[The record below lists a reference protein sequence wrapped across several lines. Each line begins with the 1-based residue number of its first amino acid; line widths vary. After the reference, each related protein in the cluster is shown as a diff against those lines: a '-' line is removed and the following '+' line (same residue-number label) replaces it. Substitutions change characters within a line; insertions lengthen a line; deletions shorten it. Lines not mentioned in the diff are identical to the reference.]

1 MRAPDCDKFVNI
13 CPAKVAQYV
22 DMADS
27 TQRPSTGY
35 LTPTRQVRIGDL
47 RARKADGDKWAMLTA
62 YDYST
67 ARALSDGG
75 IECLLVGDS
84 AANVVFGY
92 GQTQQISLDEMI
104 YLAAAVVRG
113 AGNALVI
120 ADLPFGTYEASDEQ
134 AVLSASEMM
143 RRSGA
148 AMVKIEGGVRMVPRI
163 RALVAAGIPVCAH
176 VGFTPQSVNALSG
189 FKVQGR
195 GDGAEQLI
203 ADVKAVAD
211 AGADFV
217 VLEMVPADVAAN
229 ATAEVDIATV
239 GIGAGP
245 DTDAQ
250 VLVWHDIAA
259 LPADGHRPK
268 FTKQWAEVGAD
279 LTAAAASY
287 RREVAEGTFP
297 AAEHC
302 F

>member
-1 MRAPDCDKFVNI
+1 
-13 CPAKVAQYV
+13 
-22 DMADS
+22 MAECSVMSDS
-27 TQRPSTGY
+27 TIDTPATGY

-47 RARKADGDKWAMLTA
+47 RRRKATGEKWAMLTA

-67 ARALSDGG
+67 ARAFAQGG
-75 IECLLVGDS
+75 VECLLVGDS

-92 GQTQQISLDEMI
+92 SQTQQVSLDEMI

-148 AMVKIEGGVRMVPRI
+148 AMVKIEGGVRIAPRI
-163 RALVAAGIPVCAH
+163 RALVNAGIPVCAH

-195 GDGAEQLI
+195 GDAAAALL
-203 ADVKAVAD
+203 ADVHAVAD
-211 AGADFV
+211 AGADMV
-217 VLEMVPADVAAN
+217 VLEMVPAEVAAQ
-229 ATAEVDIATV
+229 ATAEVEISTV
-239 GIGAGP
+239 GIGAGSG
-245 DTDAQ
+245 TDAQ
-250 VLVWHDIAA
+250 VLVWHDLVAF
-259 LPADGHRPK
+259 PSDGHRPK
-268 FTKQWAEVGAD
+268 FAKQWGQVGAD
-279 LTAAAASY
+279 LTAAAAAY
-287 RREVAEGTFP
+287 RSEVAEGTFP
-297 AAEHC
+297 GPEHC

>member
-1 MRAPDCDKFVNI
+1 
-13 CPAKVAQYV
+13 
-22 DMADS
+22 MADKKE
-27 TQRPSTGY
+27 TTGY
-35 LTPTRQVRIGDL
+35 LAPTRQVRIGDL
-47 RARKADGDKWAMLTA
+47 RKRKGSGDKWAMLTA

-67 ARALSDGG
+67 ARAFSDAGV
-75 IECLLVGDS
+75 ECLLVGDS

-92 GQTQQISLDEMI
+92 PQTQQISLDEMVYI
-104 YLAAAVVRG
+104 AAAVVRG

-134 AVLSASEMM
+134 AVRSAAEMM

-148 AMVKIEGGVRMVPRI
+148 AMVKIEGGVRIAPRI

-176 VGFTPQSVNALSG
+176 IGFTPQSVNALSG

-195 GDGAEQLI
+195 GDAAEQLL
-203 ADVKAVAD
+203 ADTRAVAD

-217 VLEMVPADVAAN
+217 VLEMVPADVAAR
-229 ATAEVDIATV
+229 ASESVDIPTV

-250 VLVWHDIAA
+250 VLVWHDMAA

-268 FTKQWAEVGAD
+268 FAKQWAQVGAE

-287 RREVAEGTFP
+287 KREVTEGTFP

>member
-1 MRAPDCDKFVNI
+1 
-13 CPAKVAQYV
+13 
-22 DMADS
+22 MADNS
-27 TQRPSTGY
+27 PSTGY
-35 LTPTRQVRIGDL
+35 LVPTRQVRIADL
-47 RARKADGDKWAMLTA
+47 QKKKGTGEKWAMLTA

-67 ARALSDGG
+67 ARAFAQGG
-75 IECLLVGDS
+75 VECLLVGDS

-92 GQTQQISLDEMI
+92 GQTQQVSLDEMV

-134 AVLSASEMM
+134 AVVSAAEMM

-148 AMVKIEGGVRMVPRI
+148 AMVKIEGGVRIAPRI
-163 RALVAAGIPVCAH
+163 RALVTAGIPVCAH
-176 VGFTPQSVNALSG
+176 IGFTPQSVNALSG

-195 GDGAEQLI
+195 GDAADQLL
-203 ADVKAVAD
+203 ADVRAVAE
-211 AGADFV
+211 AGASMV
-217 VLEMVPADVAAN
+217 VLEMVPAAVAAE
-229 ATAEVDIATV
+229 ATAAVDIPTI

-245 DTDAQ
+245 ETDAQ
-250 VLVWHDIAA
+250 VLVWHDLAA

-268 FTKQWAEVGAD
+268 FAKQWAQVGAD
-279 LTAAAASY
+279 LTTAASSY
-287 RREVAEGTFP
+287 KREVAEGTFP

>member
-1 MRAPDCDKFVNI
+1 
-13 CPAKVAQYV
+13 
-22 DMADS
+22 MADKKE
-27 TQRPSTGY
+27 TTGY
-35 LTPTRQVRIGDL
+35 LAPTRQVRIGDL
-47 RARKADGDKWAMLTA
+47 RKRKGSGDKWAMLTA

-67 ARALSDGG
+67 ARAFSDAGV
-75 IECLLVGDS
+75 ECLLVGDS

-92 GQTQQISLDEMI
+92 PQTQQISLDEMI
-104 YLAAAVVRG
+104 YIAAAVVRG

-134 AVLSASEMM
+134 AVRSAAEMM
-143 RRSGA
+143 RHSGA
-148 AMVKIEGGVRMVPRI
+148 AMVKIEGGVRIAPRI

-176 VGFTPQSVNALSG
+176 IGFTPQSVNALSG

-195 GDGAEQLI
+195 GDAADQLL
-203 ADVKAVAD
+203 ADIRAVAD

-217 VLEMVPADVAAN
+217 VLEMVPADVAAR
-229 ATAEVDIATV
+229 ASESVDIPTV

-250 VLVWHDIAA
+250 VLVWHDMAA

-268 FTKQWAEVGAD
+268 FAKQWAQVGAE

-287 RREVAEGTFP
+287 KREVAEGTFP

>member
-1 MRAPDCDKFVNI
+1 
-13 CPAKVAQYV
+13 
-22 DMADS
+22 MADK
-27 TQRPSTGY
+27 TESTGY
-35 LTPTRQVRIGDL
+35 LAPTRQVRIGDL
-47 RARKADGDKWAMLTA
+47 RKRKGTDQKWAMLTA

-67 ARALSDGG
+67 ARAFSAAGV
-75 IECLLVGDS
+75 ECLLVGDS

-92 GQTQQISLDEMI
+92 PQTQQISLDEMI
-104 YLAAAVVRG
+104 YIAAAVVRG

-134 AVLSASEMM
+134 AVRSAAEMM

-148 AMVKIEGGVRMVPRI
+148 AMVKIEGGVRMAPRI

-176 VGFTPQSVNALSG
+176 IGFTPQSVNALSG

-195 GDGAEQLI
+195 GEGAEQLL
-203 ADVKAVAD
+203 ADTRAVAD

-217 VLEMVPADVAAN
+217 VLEMVPADVAAQ
-229 ATAEVDIATV
+229 ATEAVDIPTV

-268 FTKQWAEVGAD
+268 FAKQWAQVGAD

-287 RREVAEGTFP
+287 KREVTEGTFP
-297 AAEHC
+297 AEEHC

>member
-1 MRAPDCDKFVNI
+1 
-13 CPAKVAQYV
+13 
-22 DMADS
+22 MADKKE
-27 TQRPSTGY
+27 TTGY
-35 LTPTRQVRIGDL
+35 LAPTRQVRIGDL
-47 RARKADGDKWAMLTA
+47 RKRKGSGDKWAMLTA

-67 ARALSDGG
+67 ARAFSDAGV
-75 IECLLVGDS
+75 ECLLVGDS

-92 GQTQQISLDEMI
+92 PQTQQISLDEMI
-104 YLAAAVVRG
+104 YIAAAVVRG
-113 AGNALVI
+113 AGNTLVI

-134 AVLSASEMM
+134 AVRSAAEMM

-148 AMVKIEGGVRMVPRI
+148 AMVKIEGGVRIAPRI

-176 VGFTPQSVNALSG
+176 IGFTPQSVNALSG

-195 GDGAEQLI
+195 GDAADQLL
-203 ADVKAVAD
+203 ADIRAVAD

-217 VLEMVPADVAAN
+217 VLEMVPADVAAR
-229 ATAEVDIATV
+229 ASESVDIPTV

-250 VLVWHDIAA
+250 VLVWHDMAA

-268 FTKQWAEVGAD
+268 FAKQWAQVGAE

-287 RREVAEGTFP
+287 KREVAEGTFP

>member
-1 MRAPDCDKFVNI
+1 
-13 CPAKVAQYV
+13 
-22 DMADS
+22 MADKKE
-27 TQRPSTGY
+27 TTGY
-35 LTPTRQVRIGDL
+35 LAPTRQVRIGDL
-47 RARKADGDKWAMLTA
+47 RKRKGSGDKWAMLTA

-67 ARALSDGG
+67 ARAFSDAGV
-75 IECLLVGDS
+75 ECLLVGDS

-92 GQTQQISLDEMI
+92 PQTQQISLDEMI
-104 YLAAAVVRG
+104 YIAAAVVRG

-134 AVLSASEMM
+134 AVRSAAEMM

-148 AMVKIEGGVRMVPRI
+148 AMVKIEGGVRIAPRI

-176 VGFTPQSVNALSG
+176 IGFTPQSVNALSG

-195 GDGAEQLI
+195 GDAAEQLL
-203 ADVKAVAD
+203 ADTRAVAD

-217 VLEMVPADVAAN
+217 VLEMVPADVAAR
-229 ATAEVDIATV
+229 ASESVDIPTV

-250 VLVWHDIAA
+250 VLVWHDMAA

-268 FTKQWAEVGAD
+268 FAKQWAQVGAE

-287 RREVAEGTFP
+287 KREVAEGTFP
-297 AAEHC
+297 AEEHC

>member
-1 MRAPDCDKFVNI
+1 
-13 CPAKVAQYV
+13 
-22 DMADS
+22 MADKKE
-27 TQRPSTGY
+27 TTGY
-35 LTPTRQVRIGDL
+35 LAPTRQVRIGDL
-47 RARKADGDKWAMLTA
+47 RKRKGSGDKWAMLTA

-67 ARALSDGG
+67 ARAFSDAGV
-75 IECLLVGDS
+75 ECLLVGDS

-92 GQTQQISLDEMI
+92 PQTQQISLDEMI
-104 YLAAAVVRG
+104 YIAAAVVRG

-134 AVLSASEMM
+134 AVRSAAEMM

-148 AMVKIEGGVRMVPRI
+148 AMVKIEGGVRIAPRI

-176 VGFTPQSVNALSG
+176 IGFTPQSVNALSG

-195 GDGAEQLI
+195 GDAADQLL
-203 ADVKAVAD
+203 ADIRAVAD

-217 VLEMVPADVAAN
+217 VLEMVPADVAAR
-229 ATAEVDIATV
+229 ASESVGIPTV

-250 VLVWHDIAA
+250 VLVWHDMAA

-268 FTKQWAEVGAD
+268 FAKQWAQVGAE

-287 RREVAEGTFP
+287 KREVAEGTFP